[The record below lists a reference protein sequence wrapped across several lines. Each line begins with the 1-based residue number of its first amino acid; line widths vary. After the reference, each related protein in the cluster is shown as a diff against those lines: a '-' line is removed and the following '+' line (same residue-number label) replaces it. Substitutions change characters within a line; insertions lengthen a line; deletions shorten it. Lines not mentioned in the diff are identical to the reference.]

1 MYDEVEQPEQKPA
14 EPEVTESICRCRS
27 RGGYWP
33 KLSATPEKAAGRN
46 KTKPRR
52 KNKATTVHASHAV
65 VLEPEETAYR
75 MGEKEAK
82 DTVTLMHCRF
92 SFRFEYPRLLE
103 STGSGFK
110 QEGLKWTDRF
120 CREKRTRFHDSCE
133 GVDDCVDLVQPFQEL
148 SPHVSKRTASILSC
162 VK

>member
-1 MYDEVEQPEQKPA
+1 
-14 EPEVTESICRCRS
+14 
-27 RGGYWP
+27 
-33 KLSATPEKAAGRN
+33 
-46 KTKPRR
+46 
-52 KNKATTVHASHAV
+52 
-65 VLEPEETAYR
+65 

-92 SFRFEYPRLLE
+92 SFLFSIRVPPITRIYGERLQAGGVE
-103 STGSGFK
+103 M
-110 QEGLKWTDRF
+110 DRF